1 MKVKFLAVA
10 VVKDRLKHPIPANGV
25 PSLARAF
32 RCLGNID
39 DFRLLYSIPLVCK
52 WCFFMIGRFYGGS
65 QVETESINTL
75 CSTGPRTGI
84 KFLIVLYWLKM
95 ALETHH

>member
-1 MKVKFLAVA
+1 
-10 VVKDRLKHPIPANGV
+10 
-25 PSLARAF
+25 
-32 RCLGNID
+32 
-39 DFRLLYSIPLVCK
+39 
-52 WCFFMIGRFYGGS
+52 MIGRFYGGS